1 MRPSSAEP
9 GEAEMNML
17 KRVFRRCIALLLA
30 AILLAGCASAAPE
43 IAGLE
48 YESSMELS
56 YATEFSVDYY
66 AGGYKLLSVSDG
78 SRYLVVPE
86 GAEAPVGLESDII
99 VLQQPLDA
107 IYMVAAAAMS
117 LFDALDAVDAIR
129 LSGTQASGWYID
141 NARLAMEEGRMLFAG
156 KYSEPDYEMMI
167 SEGCDLAIE
176 STMVLHSPKVKEMI
190 EMLGIPVF
198 VEYSSYES
206 HPLGRTEWIKLYAAM
221 LNREAQAEAFFE
233 EQSKVIDELKDFE
246 NTGKTVAYFYLSSDG
261 SVVVRSSTDYVAK
274 MIEIAGG
281 KYIFDDIGDPESK
294 RSSVSLTMEEFYAA
308 AVDADY
314 IIYNANVDESVSDL
328 AGLMGKSELF
338 ADFKAVKEGNVWCTG
353 KYLYQATDIVGKL
366 ITDIHQML
374 LGGEENM
381 TFLFRLT

>member
-1 MRPSSAEP
+1 
-9 GEAEMNML
+9 
-17 KRVFRRCIALLLA
+17 
-30 AILLAGCASAAPE
+30 
-43 IAGLE
+43 
-48 YESSMELS
+48 
-56 YATEFSVDYY
+56 
-66 AGGYKLLSVSDG
+66 
-78 SRYLVVPE
+78 
-86 GAEAPVGLESDII
+86 
-99 VLQQPLDA
+99 
-107 IYMVAAAAMS
+107 
-117 LFDALDAVDAIR
+117 
-129 LSGTQASGWYID
+129 
-141 NARLAMEEGRMLFAG
+141 
-156 KYSEPDYEMMI
+156 
-167 SEGCDLAIE
+167 
-176 STMVLHSPKVKEMI
+176 
-190 EMLGIPVF
+190 MLGIPVF